1 MRDQMRGQGRL
12 VFAGLAT
19 FVVMGFGQALI
30 GPTLPEVTRIFVLPD
45 GQAAVLVSAL
55 WIGSALGVGLMY
67 RFGSKA
73 LPRHALALLALGAVA
88 LALRPVWGV
97 MLAGAMVFGTGFGM
111 ATAIFN
117 PRFLKAFGARGA
129 SMLSLLN
136 AAFAAGAIVAPL
148 VFVAVGGASRIVFAM
163 AVGLC
168 VLVWLFA
175 GETDGGPAARVAVA
189 RPGFRIHWP
198 IMVFGAIGIGI
209 EASLIGLGPTAL
221 ITAGESE
228 IRAAQLLSAFF
239 VVFLL
244 ARIVLGLMAHRV
256 PSFAIYTAAMF
267 WAALSALVAAL
278 WSPGA
283 AFVAMG
289 VSCGMFFPGFFVTSA
304 RKMGDDPRVTPVIL
318 SAGLVGG
325 IGLPLV
331 LAALTTGMGAHGFFW
346 LLLGISLPT
355 ALAAVVALCSMAR

>member
-1 MRDQMRGQGRL
+1 MRDQMRGEGRL

-97 MLAGAMVFGTGFGM
+97 MLAGAMVFGIGFGM

-163 AVGLC
+163 AVGLAYWSGF
-168 VLVWLFA
+168 LP
-175 GETDGGPAARVAVA
+175 GKPTAARRRAL
-189 RPGFRIHWP
+189 RWP
-198 IMVFGAIGIGI
+198 APVFASIGRSW
-209 EASLIGLGPTAL
+209 SL
-221 ITAGESE
+221 
-228 IRAAQLLSAFF
+228 
-239 VVFLL
+239 
-244 ARIVLGLMAHRV
+244 V
-256 PSFAIYTAAMF
+256 PSA
-267 WAALSALVAAL
+267 SASRPA
-278 WSPGA
+278 
-283 AFVAMG
+283 
-289 VSCGMFFPGFFVTSA
+289 
-304 RKMGDDPRVTPVIL
+304 
-318 SAGLVGG
+318 
-325 IGLPLV
+325 
-331 LAALTTGMGAHGFFW
+331 
-346 LLLGISLPT
+346 
-355 ALAAVVALCSMAR
+355 